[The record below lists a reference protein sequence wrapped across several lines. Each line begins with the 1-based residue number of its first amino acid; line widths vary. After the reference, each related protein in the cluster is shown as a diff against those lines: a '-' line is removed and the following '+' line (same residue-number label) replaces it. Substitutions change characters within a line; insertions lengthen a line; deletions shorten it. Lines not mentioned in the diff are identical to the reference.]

1 MIEKEREIAVS
12 TERERERE
20 RERKYVFEHSSCV
33 KQSNEFRAREP

>member
-12 TERERERE
+12 TERERE

-33 KQSNEFRAREP
+33 KQSNELSAREP

>member
-12 TERERERE
+12 TERERE